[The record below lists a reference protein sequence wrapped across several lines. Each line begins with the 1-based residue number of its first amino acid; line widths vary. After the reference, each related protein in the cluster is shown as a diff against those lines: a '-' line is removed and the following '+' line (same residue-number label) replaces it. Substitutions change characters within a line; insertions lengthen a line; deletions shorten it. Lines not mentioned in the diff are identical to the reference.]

1 MGGNLGVGI
10 EWPLFYQIERWIL
23 EFLILEE
30 KIGRG
35 ILILGGNLGVGNS
48 FLYFPGK

>member
-10 EWPLFYQIERWIL
+10 EWPLFYQIGRWIL

-35 ILILGGNLGVGNS
+35 ILILVGNLGVGIEFS
-48 FLYFPGK
+48 LFS